1 MPFLLENLV
10 LAILMLF
17 RKKINQFKEAKRNWW
32 KNMCFYIV
40 THWLLVKVNI
50 KQGHF
55 KTWETDT
62 ENCCSAEYSSKFQ
75 LLFGNLQST
84 QL

>member
-1 MPFLLENLV
+1 
-10 LAILMLF
+10 
-17 RKKINQFKEAKRNWW
+17 
-32 KNMCFYIV
+32 MCFYIV

-50 KQGHF
+50 KQKKGHF

-62 ENCCSAEYSSKFQ
+62 ENCCSAEYSSKIQ